1 MLDCQVFPPLPDLAA
16 GCTEPSLWA
25 TVVKVTLLVEVI
37 SSLELYST
45 ASIILPCVA
54 MGLTNTFTV
63 YVHAC

>member
-1 MLDCQVFPPLPDLAA
+1 MAVATGHGNASSAPVQGRPKPVVPPLDLAA

-45 ASIILPCVA
+45 ASIILS
-54 MGLTNTFTV
+54 
-63 YVHAC
+63 